1 MAAPIEIIN
10 RALSK
15 IGETRIRSLDQ
26 ETKAAGL
33 AMSMFDMVRDAE
45 LSAHNWNFAKD
56 RILIPAMVDTPVF
69 GWAYQYQ
76 IPSDCLRILLAG
88 SWPQAFVGDY
98 IGWDTS
104 QYTIEGTRIL
114 TNIGPALSLQYIKQI
129 TDTGIYPLTFVD
141 ALACKLAVE
150 MAESIQGSNQDKKK
164 VLWAEYDRSI
174 QTAKTINAI
183 SLPPQMVQDDS
194 WMLAHLRGVM

>member
-1 MAAPIEIIN
+1 MAAPIEIVN

-26 ETKAAGL
+26 ETKYAGL
-33 AMSMFDMVRDAE
+33 ALSLYDIVRDSE
-45 LSAHNWNFAKD
+45 ISAHSWNFAKD
-56 RILIPAMVDTPVF
+56 RVLIPAMVDTPVF

-88 SWPQAFVGDY
+88 TWPQAVMSGY

-114 TNIGPALSLQYIKQI
+114 SNLGPALSLSYLKQI
-129 TDTGIYPLTFVD
+129 TDSGIYPPTFIE
-141 ALACKLAVE
+141 AFACKLAIE
-150 MAESIQGSNQDKKK
+150 MVTDISGGKDDKKQI
-164 VLWAEYDRSI
+164 LWGEYDRAI
-174 QTAKTINAI
+174 HTAKTVDAI
-183 SLPPQMVQDDS
+183 SLPPQMIQDDS